1 MAGLTVKL
9 TATALLVA
17 NVGYCLV
24 SSNAYRINKD
34 YVHSRE
40 HESSEERTNHLR
52 INREIDSFTTFTTIA
67 NNSNNLRNA
76 PRPSSGRA
84 IELSGDFIR
93 NATDFIQSETDGTVN
108 DEILE
113 LLEIPKSSRS
123 LINDAI
129 REFWRVET
137 ESELSRS
144 IQMHTSSQ
152 EPQEPKLVLPPC
164 EFNKTIL
171 IESINKVVDD
181 DSADLI
187 GDLVMRSKWA
197 MDMDYRR
204 VFVFT
209 PGDITLYLI
218 KVSSH
223 RIRESVRIA
232 GWDGL
237 WRRSLQRDKGR
248 PEQSSLL
255 EP

>member
-1 MAGLTVKL
+1 M
-9 TATALLVA
+9 
-17 NVGYCLV
+17 
-24 SSNAYRINKD
+24 
-34 YVHSRE
+34 
-40 HESSEERTNHLR
+40 
-52 INREIDSFTTFTTIA
+52 
-67 NNSNNLRNA
+67 
-76 PRPSSGRA
+76 
-84 IELSGDFIR
+84 
-93 NATDFIQSETDGTVN
+93 N

-232 GWDGL
+232 G
-237 WRRSLQRDKGR
+237 
-248 PEQSSLL
+248 
-255 EP
+255 